1 MGKKKRKSVSYSR
14 YGYYFSIPFVLAFLI
29 FSLYPVVYTLL
40 IGFTDLRG
48 VVPTSINFLENPFQN
63 FQTILNMQSFQRAL
77 SNTALIWIMCF
88 IPQLTLALLLA
99 AWFTNRHFK
108 VKGQGIFKILIY
120 MPNIITAATIA
131 LLFSSLFGYPK
142 GPVNDLLLAMGLIE
156 TPLNFTLMKWNA
168 RGVVAFIQFW
178 MWYGHTMIIIIAGIL
193 GISPSHFEAA
203 EIDGAN
209 ALQIFFRITL
219 PQLRTIILY
228 TLVTSMIGGL
238 YMFDIP
244 RLYNLG
250 GPDQATLTAAIFV
263 YNQAFSGSYLYNR
276 AAAASMIL
284 FVIAA
289 VISGFLFYILRDKD
303 EVKLRR
309 QEKERIKAA
318 RAAAKTNAGGMAV

>member
-1 MGKKKRKSVSYSR
+1 MAKKLKSVSYSK

-29 FSLYPVVYTLL
+29 FQLYPVVYTLV
-40 IGFTDLRG
+40 IGFTNLKG
-48 VVPTSINFLENPFQN
+48 VVPIPVKILDDPLQN
-63 FQTILNMQSFQRAL
+63 FKTILNMVSFQKSL
-77 SNTALIWIMCF
+77 SNTAIIWVMCF
-88 IPQLTLALLLA
+88 IPQLFLALLLA
-99 AWFTNRHFK
+99 AWYTNRHIK
-108 VKGQGIFKILIY
+108 VKGQGLFKVLIY

-142 GPVNDLLLAMGLIE
+142 GVVNDILMQFGITE
-156 TPLNFTLMKWNA
+156 NPMNFTLMKWNA

-178 MWYGHTMIIIIAGIL
+178 MWYGHTMIVLIAGIM

-209 ALQIFFRITL
+209 AVQIFFKITL

-250 GPDQATLTAAIFV
+250 GPDQATQTAAIFV
-263 YNQAFSGSYLYNR
+263 YNQAFSGSYMYNR
-276 AAAASMIL
+276 AAAASMLL

-289 VISGFLFYILRDKD
+289 VISGYLFYVLRDKD
-303 EVKLRR
+303 EVKLRK
-309 QEKERIKAA
+309 QERKRIRAAKAA
-318 RAAAKTNAGGMAV
+318 VKISTGGNA